1 MKPHNLTDQDKARII
16 QHAIALIAK
25 GMAENT
31 YQGIALPNLPEKT
44 IAALKA
50 IQADLTEF

>member
-50 IQADLTEF
+50 IQADPTEF